1 MFKVYLFLFATFPG
15 PIRSG
20 ISPKGGVRTIP
31 QIFAAFFP
39 TMLKGEV
46 DDLTRERGSK
56 TGRPAGCQG
65 RARRELPP

>member
-15 PIRSG
+15 PIPSG

-39 TMLKGEV
+39 TMHNGEV
-46 DDLTRERGSK
+46 DFNT
-56 TGRPAGCQG
+56 
-65 RARRELPP
+65 